1 MKGVT
6 PSSNGASIE
15 DPSNA
20 VAFASTGA
28 TLSNSTL
35 TNVGNAYVFTM
46 AKHGSYYS
54 LQNVSTG
61 TYVGMNSNTYLAGYT
76 TYTSTYCDWTP
87 GVGSNASSMKSAAS
101 GSYPYLSFT
110 TGSKY
115 FWSGSSANS
124 SIRFWKQTTT
134 GGSSTTYYTTG

>member
-1 MKGVT
+1 M
-6 PSSNGASIE
+6 
-15 DPSNA
+15 
-20 VAFASTGA
+20 
-28 TLSNSTL
+28 
-35 TNVGNAYVFTM
+35 GNAYVFTM

-54 LQNVSTG
+54 VQSASTG
-61 TYVGMNSNTYLAGYT
+61 TYLGMTSGTILAGYS
-76 TYTSTYCDWTP
+76 TYTATYCDWTP
-87 GVGSNASSMKSAAS
+87 GVGTNASSMKSAVS
-101 GSYPYLSFT
+101 GKYPYLSFT